1 MKLLL
6 TSYGL
11 TNGSILNSLI
21 ELIGKQPSESKI
33 AFVPSGGNAGRGNKN
48 WMIGHMNKF
57 VEAGYEVD
65 IIELTALNPDAI
77 KSAFENV
84 DAIVFGG
91 GNCFYLSYLAKQ
103 KGIFDFL
110 PEILKSKV
118 YVGISAGSMIA
129 GKNFNLSSQALAREE
144 QISAIDYNNLG
155 PAGES
160 LGETFG
166 LVDFVFKPHLN
177 STESA
182 NLRTEEYVRSVAHRG
197 NGKIYA
203 MDDNSAIQIIDGNIK
218 IVSEGT
224 WLELN

>member
-6 TSYGL
+6 TSFGL
-11 TNGSILNSLI
+11 SNKSILQSLI

-33 AFVPSGGNAGRGNKN
+33 AFVPSGGNPSRGDKS
-48 WMIGHMNKF
+48 WMIGHINKF
-57 VEAGYEVD
+57 IEAGYYVD
-65 IIELTALNPDAI
+65 LIELTAMDSDAI

-91 GNCFYLSYLAKQ
+91 GNCFYLSYWSKK
-103 KGIFDFL
+103 KGIFEFL

-118 YVGISAGSMIA
+118 FVGISAGSMLA

-144 QISAIDYNNLG
+144 LISAYDYNNLG
-155 PAGES
+155 PANES
-160 LGETFG
+160 LGETLG

-177 STESA
+177 SAESA
-182 NLRTEEYVRSVAHRG
+182 NLRTEDYVRSVAHRG

-203 MDDNSAIQIIDGNIK
+203 ADDNSAIKIVDGNIE
-218 IVSEGT
+218 IITEGS